1 MFRRIDL
8 VIVTFSILGPAAGAS
23 AQTALGTLR
32 GAVLDQQ
39 GGALPGVTVT
49 VRQIETNTV
58 QSTVTGGEGQYFLPN
73 LRPGRYEVT
82 AELSSFAPTKQELVL
97 RVGQDLSV
105 NLTMKVGSLTEAI
118 DVVAK
123 SVPVET

>member
-1 MFRRIDL
+1 MIRRL
-8 VIVTFSILGPAAGAS
+8 RVSLAVIVSVFALTVPAFT
-23 AQTALGTLR
+23 QTALGTLR

-73 LRPGRYEVT
+73 LRPGTYEVT
-82 AELSSFAPTKQELVL
+82 AELSSFAPTKQELAL
-97 RVGQDLSV
+97 RVGQDLTI
-105 NLTMKVGSLTEAI
+105 NFTM
-118 DVVAK
+118 
-123 SVPVET
+123 

>member
-1 MFRRIDL
+1 MIRNRIAPC
-8 VIVTFSILGPAAGAS
+8 VILGVLALSAPAM

-73 LRPGRYEVT
+73 LRPGTYELT
-82 AELSSFAPTKQELVL
+82 AELSSFAPTKQDLVL
-97 RVGQDLSV
+97 RVGQEGRKRDR
-105 NLTMKVGSLTEAI
+105 G
-118 DVVAK
+118 D
-123 SVPVET
+123 

>member
-32 GAVLDQQ
+32 GVVLDQQ

-49 VRQIETNTV
+49 VRQVETNTAQTV
-58 QSTVTGGEGQYFLPN
+58 VTGGEGQYFLPN
-73 LRPGRYEVT
+73 LRPGKYEVT
-82 AELSSFAPTKQELVL
+82 TELSSFAPSKQQLEL
-97 RVGQDLSV
+97 RVGQDLTV
-105 NLTMKVGSLTEAI
+105 NFTLKVGG
-118 DVVAK
+118 
-123 SVPVET
+123 

>member
-32 GAVLDQQ
+32 GVVLDQQ

-49 VRQIETNTV
+49 VRQVDTNTMA
-58 QSTVTGGEGQYFLPN
+58 TATTGGEGQYFLPN
-73 LRPGRYEVT
+73 LRPGPYEVT
-82 AELSSFAPTKQELVL
+82 AELASFVPNKQALDL
-97 RVGQDLSV
+97 RVGQDLTV
-105 NLTMKVGSLTEAI
+105 NF
-118 DVVAK
+118 
-123 SVPVET
+123 